1 MALHPAGG
9 GARPLALPLP
19 RRARLLRHER
29 AQVGGRR
36 RPQPPRHP
44 PQESEGGPLRVLLT
58 SAAAATALL
67 LLEGDLAEAGAQDLR
82 LGAGSLNHS
91 LLSLIPIQNRAHIWL
106 RVKYRTCHSHV
117 QRERAIHN
125 GAEARSEQTM
135 VDSHS
140 SIIPPSLDYGPLPP
154 SGSFRCVI
162 GWPFPAP
169 SPTC

>member
-9 GARPLALPLP
+9 GPRPLALPLP

-44 PQESEGGPLRVLLT
+44 PQESEGGPLRVLLP

-67 LLEGDLAEAGAQDLR
+67 LLEGGLAEAGAQDFR
-82 LGAGSLNHS
+82 LGTGSLNHS
-91 LLSLIPIQNRAHIWL
+91 LISLIPIQNLL

-125 GAEARSEQTM
+125 GAEAR
-135 VDSHS
+135 
-140 SIIPPSLDYGPLPP
+140 
-154 SGSFRCVI
+154 R
-162 GWPFPAP
+162 
-169 SPTC
+169 